1 VRLRLLALLTATCL
15 VVAGAYATPAIA
27 ADETITI
34 SGTVLGDDGAGL
46 GGVAVNASVEG
57 DGPASDDFETSTTTD
72 SSGHYVVT
80 VPRSSRSYELNFD
93 KDRWLPRGWSANG
106 KRGKDLTDVNVQ
118 LVRYGSIRGA
128 ITSPKGSVEDVDVNL
143 VRQQAGEN
151 DSVDTGVDGTYR
163 FDRVAPGRYVVQFDG
178 EDFYR
183 TYGPDDGRDVEYVD
197 VEPGQDVVLRTVGP
211 RPTSGTPTG
220 TIVADLTGTRRQYPE
235 VTAISLDQKTAR
247 AEQLYLGIGEPMV
260 ATLDGLPPGQYK
272 IALGGRTTW
281 YGGLSW
287 ASAAPVTVVAG
298 QTTTISAQPGREMW
312 ATGRL
317 VTVAGDPV
325 HGLDVELLRS
335 DSPGEVIADLSA
347 ESGYFSIEDLP
358 VADYYIRVTDP
369 TGEYASKIFDL
380 PPEPDSDDE
389 YRLEGRTPIG
399 PAYPGPISGSASVT
413 YTGYRSPGDVCF
425 VPTSGRRGDEMM
437 CGEFDWETQQ
447 YDVEGI
453 KPGDYKVR
461 GGGDARATV
470 GLTWLGGRTFASAT
484 TVTMAPGEHKELAVP
499 GQPDAGTVVGTVV
512 GGRDVPMPSISV
524 LAYAADDPDVIIASA
539 ASSYGR
545 WMLESLPARPY
556 KLRLVD
562 PTARYGSTWFGGS
575 SFATATAVTPRLAD
589 TMQLADVTL
598 TPRFGALA
606 PPVVS
611 GGGYVGDVLTATPGF
626 WTSRGVAVTY
636 QWLRDGTPV
645 AGADSPTYRLTGAD
659 LRHRLSMRVEARTAG
674 GDRATTT
681 SHPTYSVTTRPTPQA
696 DAPGTPRPPQT
707 SPRARPTVKTTVKR
721 LGGGKVRLTVRYS
734 GRGATPTGRVSVRRG
749 STTAMGWRQL
759 RNGRFSITLKRQPRK
774 AVRYTVRYS
783 GSGAFLPDVRQTARV
798 RVR

>member
-15 VVAGAYATPAIA
+15 VVAGAYAAPAIA

-46 GGVAVNASVEG
+46 GGVAVRTTL
-57 DGPASDDFETSTTTD
+57 DSDDFETTTTTD
-72 SSGHYVVT
+72 SSGHYMVT
-80 VPRSSRSYELNFD
+80 VPLRAYREYEFEFT
-93 KDRWLPRGWSANG
+93 KERWIPRLWSAVG
-106 KRGKDLTDVNVQ
+106 TQGKDLTDVNVQ
-118 LVRYGSIRGA
+118 MVRYGTIRGA
-128 ITSPKGSVEDVDVNL
+128 ITSPAGSVKDVDVDL
-143 VRQQAGEN
+143 FKQEVGKDAAVVTDASG
-151 DSVDTGVDGTYR
+151 GYR
-163 FDRVAPGRYVVQFDG
+163 FEQVVPGRYQVYVHGKGFDQS
-178 EDFYR
+178 
-183 TYGPDDGRDVEYVD
+183 YGPDDNHEAEHVE

-211 RPTSGTPTG
+211 RPPRTKTPTG

-235 VTAISLDQKTAR
+235 VTAISLDRTMAR
-247 AEQLYLGIGEPMV
+247 SDQLHSGIGFPMV
-260 ATLDGLPPGQYK
+260 ATLGELPPGQYK
-272 IALGGRTTW
+272 VALSGRTTW

-287 ASAAPVTVVAG
+287 ASATPVTVVAG

-312 ATGRL
+312 ATGAI
-317 VTVAGDPV
+317 VNAAGDPL
-325 HGLDVELLRS
+325 HGIDVELLRS
-335 DSPGEVIADLSA
+335 DSPGEVIADLHA
-347 ESGYFSIEDLP
+347 DGGYFYTEDLP
-358 VADYYIRVTDP
+358 VADYFIRVSDP

-399 PAYPGPISGSASVT
+399 PVYPGPISGSASVT

-461 GGGDARATV
+461 GGGDARETV

-499 GQPDAGTVVGTVV
+499 GRPDAGTVVGTVV
-512 GGRDVPMPSISV
+512 GDRDVPMASITV
-524 LAYAADDPDVIIASA
+524 LAYAADNPDEIIASA

-562 PTARYGSTWFGGS
+562 PTGRYGSTWFGGS

-611 GGGYVGDVLTATPGF
+611 GDGYVGDVLTATPGF

-681 SHPTYSVTTRPTPQA
+681 SHPTYLVTTRPTPQA

-707 SPRARPTVKTTVKR
+707 SPRARTTVKTTVKR
-721 LGGGKVRLTVRYS
+721 LGGGKVRLTGRYS

-749 STTAMGWRQL
+749 STTVMAWRQL